1 MLTERA
7 TIVPLYH
14 RPVPTRIHNRVNR
27 MKKLS
32 ALLAGLVSCV
42 TAAFAVP
49 ALPGLHHITQP
60 DGSVVVASVVGDEH
74 FHYYETEAGEILL
87 RDDNGMLRPASVSV
101 NGELVADG
109 FITGKATPAP
119 ERQAIMAAIGRQA
132 EQKRLD
138 AMRRVTPNPIK
149 PKFPTT
155 GTVTGL
161 ILLVEYQ
168 DVKLTPQ
175 ATREHYIDICNQEG
189 YSSEATYGSVL
200 DYFTVQS
207 NGRFTPA
214 FDVFGPLTLP
224 HERAYYGLGD
234 KGLVNQFRDACL
246 VADEMGLDFSGYDIN
261 EDGFVDFLFVIFAGH
276 GEAQGGPYESVWPAM
291 QDLSNYVFDYFDGL
305 NLGVAACSCELK
317 GGSGTQLDGVGTI
330 CHEFSHILGLADIYD
345 TSGQGGHGMSHY
357 DIMDIGTYNNNQVT
371 PSGYTAMDKYTLGWL
386 DPIVLD
392 GPRRDV
398 TLRPFDQTHDAA
410 FIVNPD
416 NPDEYYT
423 LENRQQQGWDSGIP
437 GHGLVVS
444 YCHYEKKHW
453 NRNTVNA
460 AAAGYEHVR
469 IVAADNIWAATLAD
483 EAGDPFP
490 GTTGNNSLSAST
502 TPAAAWLSSGRAVP
516 VEWTI
521 SNIRESAD
529 GVITFD
535 FGDVAAVSDV
545 LSEQA
550 AVSVHGNSVTAPEG
564 SEMFDVAGRRTGF
577 ENLPSGLYIVRTP
590 SGAVKINIR

>member
-1 MLTERA
+1 
-7 TIVPLYH
+7 IQG
-14 RPVPTRIHNRVNR
+14 
-27 MKKLS
+27 
-32 ALLAGLVSCV
+32 LLRLE
-42 TAAFAVP
+42 
-49 ALPGLHHITQP
+49 QP
-60 DGSVVVASVVGDEH
+60 DGTIVEASIIGDEY
-74 FHYYETEAGEILL
+74 FHYYETAAGEILI
-87 RDDNGMLRPASVSV
+87 RDAEGVLRPAVVSQA
-101 NGELVADG
+101 GQLVAEG
-109 FITGKATPAP
+109 EITGMPTSTLARKKIMDAV
-119 ERQAIMAAIGRQA
+119 RIQADNKREAAISRIA
-132 EQKRLD
+132 
-138 AMRRVTPNPIK
+138 PNPIK

-175 ATREHYIDICNQEG
+175 ATLEHYRDKCNQPG
-189 YSSEATYGSVL
+189 YVSDATSGSVL
-200 DYFTVQS
+200 DYFTAQS
-207 NGRFTPA
+207 DGRFTPE
-214 FDVFGPLTLP
+214 FDVFGPYTLP
-224 HERAYYGLGD
+224 HERAYYGLND
-234 KGLVNQFRDACL
+234 NGLVNQFRDACL
-246 VADEMGLDFSGYDIN
+246 EADKAGVDFSKYDLN
-261 EDGFVDFLFVIFAGH
+261 EDGFVDFLFVVFAGH

-317 GGSGTQLDGVGTI
+317 GGSGTELDGVGTI

-345 TSGQGGHGMSHY
+345 TSNQGGHGMSHY
-357 DIMDIGTYNNNQVT
+357 DIMDIGTYNDNQVT

-392 GPRRDV
+392 EPRHDV

-423 LENRQQQGWDSGIP
+423 LENRQKQGWDKGIP
-437 GHGLVVS
+437 GHGLVIS

-460 AAAGYEHVR
+460 LAAGYEHVR
-469 IVAADNIWAATLAD
+469 IVAADNLWKSTIAD

-490 GTTGNNSLSAST
+490 GTSGNTAFSGNT
-502 TPAAAWLSSGRAVP
+502 KPAAVWQSSGSAVP
-516 VEWTI
+516 VEWSI

-535 FGDVAAVSDV
+535 FGDVSGIDSVDSDSEDHVSLIGNNV
-545 LSEQA
+545 L
-550 AVSVHGNSVTAPEG
+550 APEG
-564 SEMFDVAGRRTGF
+564 SAVYDISGRPVGFRDLPAGC
-577 ENLPSGLYIVRTP
+577 YIVRTP
-590 SGAVKINIR
+590 SRNVKIIVR